1 MSIQGTSVEILDATL
16 CTRTLVGEDFSM
28 KPKTKQPPSEA
39 TEAEA
44 HEGSEAVVPWQ
55 QEVDSVAAQEEQ
67 QQDGKATL
75 ALSVEQGRRS
85 SWRLEVPWT
94 SGARGGAGKGGRAGD
109 VLVQQRPSQGRRR
122 RRFGAGEIGR
132 PQ

>member
-44 HEGSEAVVPWQ
+44 HEGSEAVV
-55 QEVDSVAAQEEQ
+55 EVTRARAMVPGGNGARSGPA
-67 QQDGKATL
+67 GHG
-75 ALSVEQGRRS
+75 GRR
-85 SWRLEVPWT
+85 EP
-94 SGARGGAGKGGRAGD
+94 
-109 VLVQQRPSQGRRR
+109 
-122 RRFGAGEIGR
+122 
-132 PQ
+132 